1 MTPIHFNPNEPQ
13 VLSLKDPAGVLDGF
27 NVLYET
33 TDGRLL
39 SLPRPAAVK
48 LNMLDPLPGEEISV
62 TKYRKNADPAEWPGV
77 APAEWVICLTPKSEQ
92 ARAEREEPSELA
104 KQLAESLIRCSDC
117 KQPAGKQHKPGC
129 HRQGIVTSESD
140 YRDSQHPRP
149 IRRTAAELFAEG
161 RKIIEETPP
170 GPPAPA
176 KGTGT
181 YGPAPQPVPATR
193 RRPEQ
198 IRIPFNLAFK
208 EVVAFVCHELNASG
222 EQWSEQSRQ
231 DLVST
236 VLIAA
241 SKAGY
246 VGVWER

>member
-13 VLSLKDPAGVLDGF
+13 VLRLKDPSGCLDGF

-33 TDGRLL
+33 ADGRLL

-48 LNMLDPLPGEEISV
+48 LNLLDPAPGEEISL
-62 TKYRKNADPAEWPGV
+62 TKCRKDRE
-77 APAEWVICLTPKSEQ
+77 PAEWVVCLTPRAEQ
-92 ARAEREEPSELA
+92 ARAEREA
-104 KQLAESLIRCSDC
+104 A
-117 KQPAGKQHKPGC
+117 A
-129 HRQGIVTSESD
+129 
-140 YRDSQHPRP
+140 DSQHPAPVRQMP
-149 IRRTAAELFAEG
+149 TAGKPSSPE
-161 RKIIEETPP
+161 
-170 GPPAPA
+170 PPAPS

-181 YGPAPQPVPATR
+181 YGPAPQPVPAPR

-198 IRIPFNLAFK
+198 ICIPFNLAFR
-208 EVVAFVCHELNASG
+208 EVVHFVCVELNASG